1 MDTTD
6 SSKEDTAEA
15 GIVKLEE
22 FIKML
27 KLPLSVKELGATE
40 EMLPL
45 IAKSTVPGG
54 AYKYMEAADIL
65 EVLKKSF

>member
-1 MDTTD
+1 M
-6 SSKEDTAEA
+6 SREEAAEA
-15 GIVKLEE
+15 GIAKMEE

-45 IAKSTVPGG
+45 IANSTVVGG
-54 AYKYMEAADIL
+54 GYKHMEAEDIL
-65 EVLKKSF
+65 TVLKNCF